1 MAYANK
7 KNLNAHQRERQR
19 KRTADED
26 FMRNLLGMG
35 KPSSIVYHAQQGS
48 CDLCRAKSIASLVY
62 PTETI
67 EICERHERMRKNG
80 KTR

>member
-1 MAYANK
+1 MAYADK

-26 FMRNLLGMG
+26 FMRNLLAMG
-35 KPSSIVYHAQQGS
+35 SPSSTAYHAEMGE

-67 EICERHERMRKNG
+67 EICERHNNMRRNG
-80 KTR
+80 KAR